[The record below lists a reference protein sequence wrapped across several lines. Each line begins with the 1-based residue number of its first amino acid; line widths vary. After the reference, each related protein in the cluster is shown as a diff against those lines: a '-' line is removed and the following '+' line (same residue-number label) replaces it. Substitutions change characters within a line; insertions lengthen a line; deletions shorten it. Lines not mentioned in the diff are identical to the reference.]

1 MNQSEKSLVS
11 IIIPTK
17 NSVRTIEAC
26 LKSCKEQTYPHIE
39 IIVVDNFST
48 DGTDKIT
55 SQYTH
60 KVFQKW
66 PERSA
71 QRNYGVS
78 KCSGEY
84 VLIIDS
90 DMKLSPT
97 VIQDCMKQIESN
109 TGYKGLVIP
118 EESFGEWFWAKCKKL
133 ERSFYVGIDWMEAAR
148 FFDRNTF
155 NEVWWYDEKNIGTE
169 DYDLPQRIQGIY
181 DKSCIGRIDSYIY
194 HDEWKLS
201 LWRTCQ
207 KKFYYGQRLNYYKS
221 QTTNKDNFSNQS
233 SILNRYLLFLKKPK
247 QLLYNPIIGLGMLWM
262 KSIEMISGAS
272 GYLLGKIRKVDN
284 IY

>member
-1 MNQSEKSLVS
+1 MSNKNPLVS

-17 NSVRTIEAC
+17 NSGRTIQAC
-26 LKSCKEQTYPHIE
+26 LQSCKDQTYPHIE

-48 DGTDKIT
+48 DGTD
-55 SQYTH
+55 SLAH
-60 KVFQKW
+60 KFTDHVYQQW

-71 QRNYGVS
+71 QRNYGVL
-78 KCSGEY
+78 KCLGDY

-97 VIQDCMKQIESN
+97 VIQDCVKQIEYNS
-109 TGYKGLVIP
+109 GYKWLVIP

-133 ERSFYVGIDWMEAAR
+133 ERSFYVGVDWMEAAR
-148 FFDRNTF
+148 FFDRKTF
-155 NEVWWYDEKNIGTE
+155 DEVWWYDEKNIGTE

-181 DKSCIGRIDSYIY
+181 GKACIGRIDSYIY
-194 HDEWKLS
+194 HDEWRLS

-207 KKFYYGQRLNYYKS
+207 KKFYYAQRLNYYKS
-221 QTTNKDNFSNQS
+221 QNTNKDSFNNQS

-247 QLLYNPIIGLGMLWM
+247 QLLSNPVLGLGMLWM
-262 KSIEMISGAS
+262 KTTEMVCGAS
-272 GYLLGKIRKVDN
+272 GYIVWKFTKVDN

>member
-1 MNQSEKSLVS
+1 MKQDKPLVS

-17 NSVRTIEAC
+17 NSSRTIKAC
-26 LKSCKEQTYPHIE
+26 LQSCKDQTYSNIE

-48 DGTDKIT
+48 DGTDVLAKM
-55 SQYTH
+55 YTD
-60 KVFQKW
+60 KVYQQW

-78 KCSGEY
+78 KCLGDY

-97 VIQDCMKQIESN
+97 VIQDCIQQIENN
-109 TGYKGLVIP
+109 TNIKWLVIP
-118 EESFGEWFWAKCKKL
+118 EESFGDWFWAQCKKL
-133 ERSFYVGIDWMEAAR
+133 ERSFYVGVDWMEAAR
-148 FFDRNTF
+148 FFDREIF
-155 NEVWWYDEKNIGTE
+155 DEVWWYDEKNIGTE

-181 DKSCIGRIDSYIY
+181 GKSCIGRVNSYIY
-194 HDEWKLS
+194 HDEWRLS

-207 KKFYYGQRLNYYKS
+207 KKFYYGQRLHYYKS
-221 QTTNKDNFSNQS
+221 QNTNKDNFNNQS
-233 SILNRYLLFLKKPK
+233 SILSRYLLFFRKPE
-247 QLLYNPIIGLGMLWM
+247 QLLRNPIIGLGMLWM
-262 KSIEMISGAS
+262 KSTEMACGAS
-272 GYLLGKIRKVDN
+272 GYLIWKFTKVDN